1 MKQHLKKAQQSLE
14 KKLNQ
19 LSEGGTISLTLDE
32 ATVYGVDQSDF
43 LPAEEEVDDGR

>member
-14 KKLNQ
+14 NKLNQ
-19 LSEGGTISLTLDE
+19 LLEGEAISLTPKE
-32 ATVYGVDQSDF
+32 AAIYGADQSDF

>member
-14 KKLNQ
+14 NKLNQ
-19 LSEGGTISLTLDE
+19 LLEGETISLTPDE